1 MPMPERVAFIGL
13 GNMGTPMSH
22 RLIDGGFDVVGFDLN
37 EAALARLA
45 ADGGTVRPSAAE
57 AARGADIVIL
67 MLPNSAIVDATI
79 GELVEAEAL
88 GGRAVLVDMS
98 SSDPIATQANADILS
113 ARDIPFLDAPVSG
126 GVRGAQAGSLMIMV
140 GGDPVVLESVAPILT
155 RLGNPVHVGP
165 IGAGH
170 AAKALNNLVSA
181 AHLWVTSEAVLAA
194 DRFGIDRER
203 FVEVLNGSTGR
214 SVSSEVKW
222 PKFIL
227 PGTYDSGFG
236 AGLLLMDLTIAVE
249 VAERLGT
256 PTMMSREVRER
267 WAEAVA
273 ELGMGAD
280 HTEVARWLEQQD
292 EDGSR

>member
-1 MPMPERVAFIGL
+1 MPERVAFIGL

-22 RLIDGGFDVVGFDLN
+22 RLIESGLEVGGFDLS
-37 EAALARLA
+37 EAALDRLT
-45 ADGGTVRPSAAE
+45 ADGGSAYGSAAE
-57 AARGADIVIL
+57 AATSADVVIL

-79 GELVEAEAL
+79 RDLLDAGAL
-88 GGRAVLVDMS
+88 GSEAIVIDMS
-98 SSDPIATQANADILS
+98 SSDPISTRANAELLA
-113 ARDIPFLDAPVSG
+113 ARHIAFVDAPVSG
-126 GVRGAQAGSLMIMV
+126 GVRGAVAGTLTIMV
-140 GGDPVVLESVAPILT
+140 GGDEAALARVAPILQV
-155 RLGNPVHVGP
+155 LGTPVLVGG

-194 DRFGIDRER
+194 ERFGIDRER

-236 AGLLLMDLTIAVE
+236 AGLLLKDVTIAVE
-249 VAERLGT
+249 VARRLGA
-256 PTMMSREVRER
+256 PVALSEQVRER
-267 WAEAVA
+267 WAQAVA
-273 ELGMGAD
+273 DLGPTAD
-280 HTEVARWLEQQD
+280 HTEVARWLEEQ
-292 EDGSR
+292 ESSS